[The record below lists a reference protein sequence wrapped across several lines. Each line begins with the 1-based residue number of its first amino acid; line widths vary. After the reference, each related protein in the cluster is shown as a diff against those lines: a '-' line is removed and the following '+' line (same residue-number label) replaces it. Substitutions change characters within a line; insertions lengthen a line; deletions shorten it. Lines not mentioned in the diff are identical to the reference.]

1 MSPLNGIRFTK
12 HILSTGAMFAAEKEK
27 VMESASKA
35 FKTVVFE
42 DGAYSVVRTDPAKP
56 RLIEVVATFYDASRA
71 RDYADIENG
80 HSPGQEP
87 ETAPPAA
94 RKLVSKATPKQEIV
108 EPARI
113 SLDLSQ
119 RQGAVLTA
127 LRAKMD
133 ENKLV
138 AVKAAVLAE
147 AAQLPLGSLHSVLGS
162 LEKKQLIL
170 TTRGGSARAP
180 AVYQVL

>member
-1 MSPLNGIRFTK
+1 
-12 HILSTGAMFAAEKEK
+12 
-27 VMESASKA
+27 METVSKA

-56 RLIEVVATFYDASRA
+56 RLMEVIATFYDASRA

-80 HSPGQEP
+80 QAP
-87 ETAPPAA
+87 EQQPQMAPQVAA
-94 RKLVSKATPKQEIV
+94 KKNIVEANGATP
-108 EPARI
+108 
-113 SLDLSQ
+113 DLSQ
-119 RQGAVLTA
+119 RQGAVLNA

-133 ENKLV
+133 EHKLV

-147 AAQLPLGSLHSVLGS
+147 AAKLPLGSLHSVLGS

-170 TTRGGSARAP
+170 TMRAGSAQAP
-180 AVYQVL
+180 AVYRVLG

>member
-1 MSPLNGIRFTK
+1 
-12 HILSTGAMFAAEKEK
+12 
-27 VMESASKA
+27 MESVSKR

-42 DGAYSVVRTDPAKP
+42 DGAYSVVRTDPGKP
-56 RLIEVVATFYDASRA
+56 RLIELVATFYDASRA

-80 HSPGQEP
+80 QSPEQE
-87 ETAPPAA
+87 AQMSALVAA
-94 RKLVSKATPKQEIV
+94 KKNIV
-108 EPARI
+108 EANGAAPE
-113 SLDLSQ
+113 LSQ
-119 RQGAVLTA
+119 RQRAVLKA

-133 ENKLV
+133 KNKLV

-147 AAQLPLGSLHSVLGS
+147 AAKLPLGSLHSVLGS